1 LNQSP
6 KKTTEYRAD
15 IQGLRAVASI
25 LVATYHIWFGRVSG
39 GVDVFFVV
47 SAVLITRS
55 LLRQIETTGRVNF
68 LEFWSGLARR
78 LLPAALLVLFTVAVA
93 SVFWL
98 PRTLWDQTIRQ
109 TFTSIFYVQ
118 NWQLALDAVD
128 YLQEGQAAS
137 PLQHY
142 WALSV
147 QGQFYLL
154 WPIVL
159 AASVALAA
167 RLGAK
172 HRTIMLGAFAA
183 IFVASF
189 ALSIVETQRNQAFT
203 YFNTFARLWEFCLGA
218 VLAVL
223 PNVNLRREVRVAFGW
238 IGLAGI
244 ISCGAIFQV
253 ARVFPGYAASWPVGC
268 AMLIMMAGNSGS
280 RFGADRLLG
289 SKPLVYLGGISYA
302 LYLWHWPV
310 LVFYRWFTD
319 FTVGLVAGLGVLGAS
334 IALAAISTRLVEN
347 PITI

>member
-1 LNQSP
+1 MNQLP
-6 KKTTEYRAD
+6 QKTTEYRAD

-47 SAVLITRS
+47 SAMLITRS
-55 LLRQIETTGRVNF
+55 LLRQIDTTGRVNF
-68 LEFWSGLARR
+68 VQFWGGLARR
-78 LLPAALLVLFTVAVA
+78 LLPAAMLVLFTVAVA

-118 NWQLALDAVD
+118 NWQLAFDAVD
-128 YLQEGQAAS
+128 YLQQGQAAS

-142 WALSV
+142 WALST

-159 AASVALAA
+159 AASVAIAT

-172 HRTIMLGAFAA
+172 RRTIMLCAFAA

-189 ALSIVETQRNQAFT
+189 SLSIVETHRNQAFT

-218 VLAVL
+218 ALAVL
-223 PNVNLRREVRVAFGW
+223 PSIPPPTIWAVTVEFSRKCA
-238 IGLAGI
+238 AGGGSYWSTI
-244 ISCGAIFQV
+244 WLL
-253 ARVFPGYAASWPVGC
+253 PGRKI
-268 AMLIMMAGNSGS
+268 LIWLYYL
-280 RFGADRLLG
+280 RLLVRLTKR
-289 SKPLVYLGGISYA
+289 S
-302 LYLWHWPV
+302 
-310 LVFYRWFTD
+310 RWFHLPT
-319 FTVGLVAGLGVLGAS
+319 
-334 IALAAISTRLVEN
+334 
-347 PITI
+347 